1 MADRLTEGIDPARAL
16 GELARILLS
25 QGSLETVLTM
35 VAELAKLA
43 VPGAEEVSLTLVRND
58 RGYTAAAS
66 GKLAVLADEFQY
78 NLDSGPCVDASRGN
92 EVVVIDDMSTERRWP
107 DYCPLAFDAG
117 AGSSLSVP
125 LPVQEQVLGAMNVY
139 STVTNAFDARSV
151 ELGTTFA
158 AHAAIAVA
166 NAELYASTAERAEQL
181 QVAMASRAVIE
192 QAKGI
197 IMSQRRCTP
206 SEAFDLLIA
215 ASQRENVKLRVIAE
229 RIVAGVH
236 K

>member
-78 NLDSGPCVDASRGN
+78 NLDSGPCLDASRGN